1 MAKQSPTPSA
11 RRTSPTPSRTVARK
25 PTTTTARRAK
35 EQSKVHFE
43 FPWTHKNVI
52 GVVVGLAV
60 IAAGYLLMGT
70 AVSSDVAN
78 NDGIWNRPEAVTIAP
93 ILLAIGY
100 CVIIPYFIFKRFDSS
115 DVAEGEQQGSAQ
127 PSL

>member
-11 RRTSPTPSRTVARK
+11 RRTAPTPSRSVARK
-25 PTTTTARRAK
+25 PATAARRAK

-52 GVVVGLAV
+52 GVVIGLAV
-60 IAAGYLLMGT
+60 IAIGYLLMGT
-70 AVSSDVAN
+70 AVSADVAN
-78 NDGIWNRPEAVTIAP
+78 NDGIWNRPEAVTYAP

-100 CVIIPYFIFKRFDSS
+100 CVIIPYSIFKRFDSS
-115 DVAEGEQQGSAQ
+115 DAAGAEQPGSAQ